1 MSSHPTVIVGYGQV
15 TKAVSVAL
23 VSGSF
28 EVNGASTKVM
38 THVDFIKTQSVKGRW
53 KILQVKKRGRNDP
66 ENTRVEIFATYKIRQ
81 IFMLYEQSN
90 ATKSKL
96 PPVVKGRNVR
106 FLQIH
111 NHGQTSWRK
120 VGLIFVVFFKSHMR
134 NPAPTPQTTLNACI
148 QNFS

>member
-1 MSSHPTVIVGYGQV
+1 MENPT
-15 TKAVSVAL
+15 S
-23 VSGSF
+23 
-28 EVNGASTKVM
+28 E
-38 THVDFIKTQSVKGRW
+38 
-53 KILQVKKRGRNDP
+53 KKGRNDP
-66 ENTRVEIFATYKIRQ
+66 ANTRVEIFAPYKIRQ

-106 FLQIH
+106 FLQIY

-120 VGLIFVVFFKSHMR
+120 VALICVVFFKSHMR
-134 NPAPTPQTTLNACI
+134 NPAPTPQTTLNAYI

>member
-23 VSGSF
+23 VSCSF

-38 THVDFIKTQSVKGRW
+38 AHVDFIKTQSVKGGW
-53 KILQVKKRGRNDP
+53 KILQAKKKRHDP
-66 ENTRVEIFATYKIRQ
+66 ANTRVEIVATYKIRQ

-96 PPVVKGRNVR
+96 PLVVKGRNVR
-106 FLQIH
+106 FLQIY

-120 VGLIFVVFFKSHMR
+120 VALICVVFFKSHMR

>member
-1 MSSHPTVIVGYGQV
+1 MENQ
-15 TKAVSVAL
+15 KN
-23 VSGSF
+23 
-28 EVNGASTKVM
+28 E
-38 THVDFIKTQSVKGRW
+38 
-53 KILQVKKRGRNDP
+53 KKGRNDP
-66 ENTRVEIFATYKIRQ
+66 ANTRVEIFATYKIRQ

-96 PPVVKGRNVR
+96 KGSKVVKGRNVR
-106 FLQIH
+106 FLQIY

-120 VGLIFVVFFKSHMR
+120 VALICVVFFKSHMR